1 MSRFEDIRKAWAHLT
16 LDEVFE
22 AMGAPKGVPTEPAI
36 PDNHP
41 LWVAFQS
48 APLDTEPPAPEEAE
62 LLREAMDSGFV
73 DGATVSAELAR
84 RMREEEN
91 K

>member
-22 AMGAPKGVPTEPAI
+22 AFMA
-36 PDNHP
+36 
-41 LWVAFQS
+41 

-84 RMREEEN
+84 RMREEGG